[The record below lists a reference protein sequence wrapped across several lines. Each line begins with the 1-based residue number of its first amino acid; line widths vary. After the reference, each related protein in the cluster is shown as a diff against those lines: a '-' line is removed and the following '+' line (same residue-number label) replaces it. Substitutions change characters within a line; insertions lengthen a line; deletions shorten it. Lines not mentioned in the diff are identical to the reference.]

1 MKLYG
6 KWKKLPKPPVSINR
20 EWRISKMFDY
30 RAKPFNL
37 DDEDVAWVEKT
48 FSEMTEDE
56 KIQSLFFPCM
66 RNYDE
71 ASIDELLDT
80 LHPCGV
86 MYRPCSA
93 EEAVNATNMFRKKCK
108 IPMLIA
114 ANLEKG
120 GNGIVNEGTLIGAPL
135 QIAATDNV
143 ENARRLGI
151 LCAREGKAVGANY
164 AFAPIIDID
173 YNFRNPITN
182 TRTFGSDPA
191 RVAAFGAAYT
201 EECQKLGVC
210 VSIKHFP
217 GDGRDERDQHLVT
230 SINDMSCEDWMAT
243 YGNNY
248 KASIDKGAL
257 TVMVGHI
264 MQPAWQK
271 RINPDLKDE
280 DIMPATLSPELIGPE
295 GLLRK
300 YLGFNGVICTD
311 ATTMAGFT
319 IPMDRSKSV
328 PYSIA
333 CGADIFLFNKN
344 MEEDLEY
351 MRKGVADGVITK
363 ERLDEAVKRVLA
375 LKAALKL
382 YKQTEDLKVED
393 ALAVLGCE
401 EHQQWAKEV
410 ADQAVTLVKE
420 EKGVLPLDPVHKK
433 RVLYC
438 PIESEQGVS
447 YSVKAGVCDHFKQ
460 LLEKEGF
467 EVTTFVPAPMFEG
480 KTPRQDEVTKG
491 YDYIIYLAN
500 MSTKSNQTTV
510 RIEWQQPMGAN
521 CPHYL
526 NSVPTIFISVENPYH
541 LLDVPRIKTFI
552 NAYNS
557 NDYVLEA
564 IIDKIMGRSE
574 FKGVNPVDPFC
585 GKWDTRL

>member
-1 MKLYG
+1 
-6 KWKKLPKPPVSINR
+6 
-20 EWRISKMFDY
+20 MFDY

-344 MEEDLEY
+344 TEEDLEY

-521 CPHYL
+521 CPHYV

-541 LLDVPRIKTFI
+541 LLDVPRVKTFI

-557 NDYVLEA
+557 NDYVLDA

-574 FKGVNPVDPFC
+574 FKGKNPVDPFC

>member
-1 MKLYG
+1 
-6 KWKKLPKPPVSINR
+6 
-20 EWRISKMFDY
+20 MFDY

-521 CPHYL
+521 CPHYV

-541 LLDVPRIKTFI
+541 LLDVPRVKTFI

-557 NDYVLEA
+557 NDYVLDA

-574 FKGVNPVDPFC
+574 FKGKNPVDPFC

>member
-1 MKLYG
+1 
-6 KWKKLPKPPVSINR
+6 
-20 EWRISKMFDY
+20 MFDY

-182 TRTFGSDPA
+182 TRTFGSDPD

-521 CPHYL
+521 CPHYV

-541 LLDVPRIKTFI
+541 LLDVPRVKTFI

-557 NDYVLEA
+557 NDYVLDA

-574 FKGVNPVDPFC
+574 FKGKNPVDPFC

>member
-201 EECQKLGVC
+201 EGCQKLGVC

-344 MEEDLEY
+344 MKEDLEY

-521 CPHYL
+521 CPHYV

-541 LLDVPRIKTFI
+541 LLDVPRVKTFI

-557 NDYVLEA
+557 NDYVLDA

-574 FKGVNPVDPFC
+574 FKGKNPVDPFC

>member
-191 RVAAFGAAYT
+191 RVAAFAPAYT

-521 CPHYL
+521 CPHYV

-541 LLDVPRIKTFI
+541 LLDVPRVKTFI

-557 NDYVLEA
+557 NDYVLDA

-574 FKGVNPVDPFC
+574 FKGKNPVDPFC

>member
-1 MKLYG
+1 
-6 KWKKLPKPPVSINR
+6 
-20 EWRISKMFDY
+20 MFDY

-201 EECQKLGVC
+201 EECPKLGVC

-521 CPHYL
+521 CPHYV

-541 LLDVPRIKTFI
+541 LLDVPRVKTFI

-557 NDYVLEA
+557 NDYVLDA